1 MKALFQTTCFYFHLN
16 LFTDHNTATCIFQS
30 VYRIFS
36 CTVPLNGEGVSLSL
50 IMSFSKEALFP
61 KRKSHSVGGAK
72 DCLCTSELENKPVDL
87 PGSPCLV
94 FSFYPSSIY
103 LFVVSFINSIFF
115 FFTLANLST
124 SSQLLLR
131 FEIYIYSFS
140 E

>member
-87 PGSPCLV
+87 PCSPCLV

-115 FFTLANLST
+115 FHSCKPEHQQSATL
-124 SSQLLLR
+124 
-131 FEIYIYSFS
+131 EV
-140 E
+140 